1 MVMNTQRMLYALL
14 FILLI
19 AGCKKDDDLKEKDDL
34 IIREYLTQQG
44 LTAQKTES
52 GLYYIVETPGVF
64 PRPTINS
71 NVTVHYKGYLT
82 NQKVFDTT
90 EGGEPATFAL
100 SDVIEGWQEG
110 MQLFGEGGKGTLL
123 IPSYLG
129 YGSTIMSGIPANS
142 VLIFDFHLID
152 VE

>member
-1 MVMNTQRMLYALL
+1 MFLIIL
-14 FILLI
+14 F
-19 AGCKKDDDLKEKDDL
+19 AGCKKDDDLRKKDDL
-34 IIREYLTQQG
+34 IINEYLTQHG

-52 GLYYIVETPGVF
+52 GLYYIIDVPGAF

-71 NVTVHYKGYLT
+71 TITVHYKGYLT

-90 EGGEPATFAL
+90 EGDDPATFKL
-100 SDVIEGWQEG
+100 SEVIEGWQEG

-129 YGSTIMSGIPANS
+129 YGSAIMPGIPANS

>member
-1 MVMNTQRMLYALL
+1 MNNIKLL
-14 FILLI
+14 NIAVLIFLL
-19 AGCKKDDDLKEKDDL
+19 AGCSKDDDLKEKDDR
-34 IIREYLTQQG
+34 IIREYLTQHG

-52 GLYYIVETPGVF
+52 GLYYIVEVPGVF
-64 PRPTINS
+64 PKPTINS

-110 MQLFGEGGKGTLL
+110 MQLFGEGGKGVLL

-129 YGSTIMSGIPANS
+129 YGSTLMSGIPANS
-142 VLIFDFHLID
+142 VLIFDFHLIN

>member
-1 MVMNTQRMLYALL
+1 MMNPRQILY

-19 AGCKKDDDLKEKDDL
+19 LLFAGCKKDDDLRKKDDL
-34 IIREYLTQQG
+34 IISEYLSQHG

-52 GLYYIVETPGVF
+52 GLYYIIDVPGVF

-71 NVTVHYKGYLT
+71 TITVHYKGYLT

-90 EGGEPATFAL
+90 EGDEPATFKL
-100 SDVIEGWQEG
+100 SEVIEGWQEG
-110 MQLFGEGGKGTLL
+110 MQLYGEGGKGTLL
-123 IPSYLG
+123 IPSYMG
-129 YGSTIMSGIPANS
+129 YGSAILPGIPANS
-142 VLIFDFHLID
+142 VLIFDIHLID

>member
-1 MVMNTQRMLYALL
+1 MNTKKILYFVLL
-14 FILLI
+14 LMLI
-19 AGCKKDDDLKEKDDL
+19 AGCKKDDDLREKDDR
-34 IIREYLTQQG
+34 IINEYLTQQG

-52 GLYYIVETPGVF
+52 GLYYIVEVPGVF

-82 NQKVFDTT
+82 NKKVFDTT

-100 SDVIEGWQEG
+100 SEVIEGWQEG

-129 YGSTIMSGIPANS
+129 YGSAIMPGIPANS
-142 VLIFDFHLID
+142 VLIFDFHLIN

>member
-1 MVMNTQRMLYALL
+1 MNSTKIIYFMFLIIL
-14 FILLI
+14 FT
-19 AGCKKDDDLKEKDDL
+19 GCKKDDDLRKKDD
-34 IIREYLTQQG
+34 IIINEYLTQHG

-52 GLYYIVETPGVF
+52 GLYYIVDVPGVF

-71 NVTVHYKGYLT
+71 TITVHYKGYLT

-90 EGGEPATFAL
+90 EGNEPATFKL
-100 SDVIEGWQEG
+100 SEVIEGWQEG

-129 YGSTIMSGIPANS
+129 YGSAIMPGIPANS
-142 VLIFDFHLID
+142 VLIFDFHLIN

>member
-1 MVMNTQRMLYALL
+1 MMNPRQILY

-19 AGCKKDDDLKEKDDL
+19 LLFAGCKKDDDLRKKDDL
-34 IIREYLTQQG
+34 IISEYLSQHG

-52 GLYYIVETPGVF
+52 GLYYIIDVPGVF

-71 NVTVHYKGYLT
+71 TITVHYKGYLT

-90 EGGEPATFAL
+90 EGDEPATFKL
-100 SDVIEGWQEG
+100 SEVIEGWQEG
-110 MQLFGEGGKGTLL
+110 MQLYGEGGKGTLL
-123 IPSYLG
+123 IPSYMG
-129 YGSTIMSGIPANS
+129 YGSAILPGIPANS

>member
-1 MVMNTQRMLYALL
+1 MNNIKLL
-14 FILLI
+14 NIAVLIFLL
-19 AGCKKDDDLKEKDDL
+19 AGCSKDDDLKEKDDR
-34 IIREYLTQQG
+34 IIREYLTQYG

-52 GLYYIVETPGVF
+52 GLYYIVEVPGVF
-64 PRPTINS
+64 PKPTINS

-110 MQLFGEGGKGTLL
+110 MQLFGEGGKGVLL

-129 YGSTIMSGIPANS
+129 YGSTLMSGIPANS
-142 VLIFDFHLID
+142 VLIFDFHLIN

>member
-1 MVMNTQRMLYALL
+1 MSSRKILYFMFLIIL
-14 FILLI
+14 F
-19 AGCKKDDDLKEKDDL
+19 AGCKKDDDLRKKDDQ
-34 IIREYLTQQG
+34 IINEYLTQHG

-52 GLYYIVETPGVF
+52 GLYYIIDVPGVF

-71 NVTVHYKGYLT
+71 TITVHYKGYLT

-90 EGGEPATFAL
+90 EGDEPATFKL
-100 SDVIEGWQEG
+100 SEVIEGWQEG

-129 YGSTIMSGIPANS
+129 YGSAIMPGIPANS
-142 VLIFDFHLID
+142 VLIFDFHLIN